1 MVTKGA
7 EMVSKK
13 IALVLAVVA
22 IMSFVWGV
30 AMSVAVVYRVEP
42 IEQRVAYNTGRID
55 KLIDA
60 MNLHTQEQSACIAR
74 LETVITQLT
83 REVERIK
90 DRQDK

>member
-1 MVTKGA
+1 MVVKGV

-13 IALVLAVVA
+13 IALVLSVVA

-42 IEQRVAYNTGRID
+42 IEQKVAYNTGRID
-55 KLIDA
+55 KMIEA

-83 REVERIK
+83 KEVERIK
-90 DRQDK
+90 DRNEK